1 MSKSMSTPRQCFR
14 PGKPS
19 TQSCAENTEKG
30 SPAACGSTRPGELLF
45 VLDGLAGQGLHK
57 NRMEMDGNYRWKG
70 VDSYILIVVV
80 LDVFWTPPHYIHLQS
95 KHWLKIWTIGLHM
108 VASCAPS
115 QTSVVYSIQGPIT
128 SCCTYTTYLYCPY
141 TCMEWTSYLL
151 YMATEMTVWYSLIM
165 FDIRVERSR

>member
-80 LDVFWTPPHYIHLQS
+80 LECVLNSTTLHPFTVKTLAEDMNDWVAYGCIMCSIPDFCGVFYSRPHHIMLHLYYV
-95 KHWLKIWTIGLHM
+95 LVLPIYLHGM
-108 VASCAPS
+108 D
-115 QTSVVYSIQGPIT
+115 I
-128 SCCTYTTYLYCPY
+128 
-141 TCMEWTSYLL
+141 LL
-151 YMATEMTVWYSLIM
+151 TVHGNRNDSLI
-165 FDIRVERSR
+165 